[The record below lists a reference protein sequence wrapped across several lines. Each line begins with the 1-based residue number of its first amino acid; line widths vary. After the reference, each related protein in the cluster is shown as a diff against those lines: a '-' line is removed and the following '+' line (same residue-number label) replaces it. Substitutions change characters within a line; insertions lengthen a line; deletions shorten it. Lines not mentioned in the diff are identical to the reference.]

1 MNNPWSKNGVALY
14 PPKYPVVGQSR
25 VFNALVN
32 FRQQFSEKDD
42 LSGFFV
48 LVGDWGLGKTR
59 IGYELI
65 AEAVGRIDEWL
76 LDPQREYVAPNTN
89 QRVLEPQ
96 FADHTLPLF
105 IDYRSVTDHLGA
117 DIWTPKVACNALS
130 LLCENSANLRVSHEL
145 IDDLTA
151 ALKAK
156 GVSISA
162 LHQALQSGN
171 DWKSKLENAMQ
182 VLRPHGIR
190 YLWVI
195 VDEVETPSDLKR
207 NPDYTPG
214 AEVEEEDLAMIS
226 QVIKEARYRED
237 FPYVNFLMLCSLG
250 MSDAI
255 QIGPNRRRTDLMV
268 LEPNRIYD
276 VKTFQKY
283 LSQAEIAVDYPSGTL
298 EGVFIATNRNFG
310 WFNKVMSSIHAIWE
324 DARQKEKPID
334 TAWRLIN
341 TYALSAASNK
351 EIFDTSI
358 LGAMSGIALTTS
370 SEESNLANEMIF
382 GQLPV
387 PMNLQTTS
395 PQTTDRLL
403 KANIPGVGEAF
414 AKLCQVH
421 IDQNT
426 LANELLKPEYGFKK
440 VDRAGDDYFNPYTEF
455 SISGVLS
462 ALRAFS
468 ISVEEADDFVI
479 YETLDQF
486 AEQLSTLYPHEYD
499 QSGKT
504 IEQAAEPLHDIFMRY
519 VVKQRE
525 YIGVS
530 FKLLK
535 KINVKMSAATREVSF
550 FKDRSLD
557 AQIEKYVQ
565 EKASSMKIRKTLI
578 CQGMAKVMDDTVQN
592 WLGDTSTEDYA
603 FVSFESDFKAPQMP
617 GLSVTLK
624 GRATVAYCGEPAKTA
639 KTLVDSVLG
648 GHSGFAQPILV
659 LFGPGS
665 DFDGFQREIE
675 RTPLLKSCVIL
686 RKITSFEEEFLLK
699 YSGKGSVF
707 NTDQQPLSQTTLATR
722 ENLRQN
728 LQSQF
733 KTWKIGLDQVGRVL
747 RPVWAKVTGIA
758 KDDFFAGYRYL
769 LVKNGS
775 IDNLDPST
783 CQLPGWNNNKFDNFR
798 NAAKR
803 NVSPGQASTAELL
816 PILEEEPYRPII
828 PPALMQVL
836 HELHTPVSED
846 ALAKRFFFANRE
858 KEVAGRQTTS
868 ILELLESLS
877 MVYRPG
883 GTNSPQYMAVNKNY
897 LETQRTVIKQW
908 LEKQAPTL
916 IREIQDI
923 FPTQAK
929 ALEKNF
935 LATANTQLKQA
946 EAMASLMQFNFIEND
961 EVNVPAFIKLVQDIY
976 DFEALI
982 NKIAPIDPNQTFSI
996 STDQVK
1002 KYEDGYAN
1010 LSLWEKIHFLGWLRD
1025 QYIDKRN
1032 QIRGGIEGQLTEVVG
1047 YAQILNKPFPTAP
1060 ITQPL
1065 RLIQNEVESPIVG
1078 GTQTSMGS
1086 LKFQEFPVRI
1096 SDYFLG
1102 GQYTEG
1108 WRRLEKLESLAS
1120 KTGSASL
1127 WLRFTRQA
1135 EAWKVIVN
1143 QYQQAKQVWEQLNE
1157 FLKDAPANTKTG
1169 VNALGKEFQALDDWV
1184 DGGLENEIQQQLSS
1198 KQGVELLEALE
1209 TEIKAAEKYQG
1220 LTERISQ
1227 LLEQI
1232 RQNLRE
1238 KINAKRLE
1246 ALNHALR
1253 TAGKPEKTAPL
1264 GKATFQQTV
1273 DAYEGFNAEIE
1284 KLGKDLFEGRSKL
1297 TTWELWVQIY
1307 LMFDTG
1313 KINLK
1318 PEHDANIN
1326 ELVQM
1331 GLLER
1336 KISLRR

>member
-25 VFNALVN
+25 IFNALVN

-59 IGYELI
+59 IGYELV

-76 LDPQREYVAPNTN
+76 LDPGREYVAPNTN
-89 QRVLEPQ
+89 RRVLEPQ
-96 FADHTLPLF
+96 FADHVLPLF
-105 IDYRSVTDHLGA
+105 IDYHTVTNNLAA
-117 DIWTPKVACNALS
+117 DIWTPKVACNALA
-130 LLCENSANLRVSHEL
+130 LLWERTPDLRVSSEL
-145 IDDLTA
+145 LDDLVA

-156 GVSISA
+156 GVNISA
-162 LHQALQSGN
+162 LQQAVQNGG

-182 VLRPHGIR
+182 LLRSHGIT

-195 VDEVETPSDLKR
+195 VDEVETPSDLRR
-207 NPDYTPG
+207 NPDYIPG
-214 AEVEEEDLAMIS
+214 AEVEEEDLAMVS

-283 LSQAEIAVDYPSGTL
+283 LTQADIAVDYPSGTL

-310 WFNKVMSSIHAIWE
+310 WFNKVMSSVHAIWD
-324 DARQKEKPID
+324 DAQQKGKPSD
-334 TAWRLIN
+334 AAWKLIN
-341 TYALSAASNK
+341 AYALSAASNK

-358 LGAMSGIALTTS
+358 LGAMSGVGLNTS
-370 SEESNLANEMIF
+370 SLESSLANEMIF

-387 PMNLQTTS
+387 LLN
-395 PQTTDRLL
+395 PQTLPPQTAEHLL
-403 KANIPGVGEAF
+403 KAYIPGVGEAF
-414 AKLCQVH
+414 AKLNQIH
-421 IDQNT
+421 IDANT
-426 LANELLKPEYGFKK
+426 LANELLKPEFGFKK
-440 VDRAGDDYFNPYTEF
+440 VERAGDDYFSPYTEF
-455 SISGVLS
+455 SLSGVLS

-468 ISVEEADDFVI
+468 ISVADTDDFVI
-479 YETLDQF
+479 YENLEQF
-486 AEQLSTLYPHEYD
+486 AEQLATLYPHEHD

-504 IEQAAEPLHDIFMRY
+504 IEQAAEPLHNIFMRY
-519 VVKQRE
+519 VVKQRD

-550 FKDRSLD
+550 FKDRNLD
-557 AQIEKYVQ
+557 VNIEKYVN
-565 EKASSMKIRKTLI
+565 EKASSAKFRMALI
-578 CQGMAKVMDDTVQN
+578 CQGMAKVIDDTVQT
-592 WLGDTSTEDYA
+592 WLGDTATDEYA
-603 FVSFESDFKAPQMP
+603 YAPFESEFRTPQMP
-617 GLSVTLK
+617 GLAVTLK
-624 GRATVAYCGEPAKTA
+624 GRATVAYCSEPAKTA

-659 LFGPGS
+659 LFGPSS

-675 RTPLLKSCVIL
+675 RTPLLKDCVIL
-686 RKITSFEEEFLLK
+686 RKITNFEEEFLLK

-707 NTDQQPLSQTTLATR
+707 NTEQQPLSQTTLATR
-722 ENLRQN
+722 ENLRQD

-733 KTWKIGLDQVGRVL
+733 KNWKHALDLAGRVL
-747 RPVWAKVTGIA
+747 RPIWAKSTNVA
-758 KDDFFAGYRYL
+758 KEDFFTGYRYM
-769 LVKNGS
+769 LVKDSS
-775 IDNLDPST
+775 IDDLDPSI
-783 CQLPGWNNNKFDNFR
+783 CQIISWNNVKLDNFR

-803 NVSPGQASTAELL
+803 NISPGQASTAELL
-816 PILEEEPYRPII
+816 PILEDEPYRPTI
-828 PPALMQVL
+828 PPALLQVL
-836 HELHTPVSED
+836 HELHTPASED

-858 KEVAGRQTTS
+858 KEVAGKQTTP
-868 ILELLESLS
+868 ILELLESLG

-883 GTNSPQYMAVNKNY
+883 GVNSAQFMAVNKNY
-897 LETQRTVIKQW
+897 LETQRTVIRQW

-935 LATANTQLKQA
+935 LTTANTQLKQA
-946 EAMASLMQFNFIEND
+946 EEMATRMQFSFIESD
-961 EVNVPAFIKLVQDIY
+961 DVNAPAFIKLVQGIY
-976 DFEALI
+976 EFETLI
-982 NKIAPIDPNQTFSI
+982 KKISPLDPNQPFSI
-996 STDQVK
+996 SSDQVK
-1002 KYEDGYAN
+1002 KYEDSYAN
-1010 LSLWEKIHFLGWLRD
+1010 LPLWEKIHFLGWLRN
-1025 QYIDKRN
+1025 QYIEKRN
-1032 QIRGGIEGQLTEVVG
+1032 QIRGSIEGHLTDVVG
-1047 YAQILNKPFPTAP
+1047 YAQIQNKPFPTAP

-1078 GTQTSMGS
+1078 STGTLMGS
-1086 LKFQEFPVRI
+1086 LKFQDFPVRI
-1096 SDYFLG
+1096 SDYFLA
-1102 GQYTEG
+1102 GQYTES
-1108 WRRLEKLESLAS
+1108 WRRLEKLESLAAKS
-1120 KTGSASL
+1120 GPTSL
-1127 WLRFTRQA
+1127 WQRFTRQA
-1135 EAWKVIVN
+1135 EAWKNVVT
-1143 QYQQAKQVWEQLNE
+1143 QFQQAKQAWDQLND
-1157 FLKDAPANTKTG
+1157 FLQDAPANTKTSLT
-1169 VNALGKEFQALDDWV
+1169 ALGKDYQGLEDWV
-1184 DGGLENEIQQQLSS
+1184 DGGLEHEIQGQISS
-1198 KQGVELLEALE
+1198 KPGIELLDALE
-1209 TEIKAAEKYQG
+1209 AEVKAGEKYQG
-1220 LTERISQ
+1220 LSREISQ

-1232 RQNLRE
+1232 RQSLRE

-1253 TAGKPEKTAPL
+1253 AAGKLEKNAPL
-1264 GKATFQQTV
+1264 GKATYKQTV
-1273 DAYEGFNAEIE
+1273 DAYESFNADVEQQ
-1284 KLGKDLFEGRSKL
+1284 GKGLFEGQAKL
-1297 TTWELWVQIY
+1297 TNWELWVQIY
-1307 LMFDTG
+1307 LMFDAG
-1313 KINLK
+1313 KFNLK
-1318 PEHDANIN
+1318 PEHEININ

-1336 KISLRR
+1336 KISLKR

>member
-14 PPKYPVVGQSR
+14 PPKYPVVGQGR
-25 VFNALVN
+25 VYNALVN

-96 FADHTLPLF
+96 FSDHILPLF

-130 LLCENSANLRVSHEL
+130 LLCENPANIRVSHEL
-145 IDDLTA
+145 IDDLIA

-156 GVSISA
+156 GVSISS

-171 DWKSKLENAMQ
+171 DWKRKLENAMK
-182 VLRPHGIR
+182 VLRPHGIQ

-214 AEVEEEDLAMIS
+214 TEVEEEDLAMIS

-283 LSQAEIAVDYPSGTL
+283 LNQAEAEVNYPSGTL

-310 WFNKVMSSIHAIWE
+310 WFNKVMSSTHAIWE
-324 DARQKEKPID
+324 DARQKGKPIN
-334 TAWRLIN
+334 TAWKLIN

-358 LGAMSGIALTTS
+358 LGTISGVSLTTS
-370 SEESNLANEMIF
+370 SMESNLANEMIF

-387 PMNLQTTS
+387 PMDSQEISLQTS
-395 PQTTDRLL
+395 DHLL

-414 AKLCQVH
+414 VKLCQVH
-421 IDQNT
+421 IDANT
-426 LANELLKPEYGFKK
+426 LANELLRPEYGFKK

-468 ISVEEADDFVI
+468 ISVNEEEDFVI

-504 IEQAAEPLHDIFMRY
+504 IEQAAEPLHDIFLRY
-519 VVKQRE
+519 VVKQQE

-535 KINVKMSAATREVSF
+535 KINVKMGAVTREVSF

-557 AQIEKYVQ
+557 SQIEKYIL
-565 EKASSMKIRKTLI
+565 EKASFIKSRMGLI
-578 CQGMAKVMDDTVQN
+578 CQGMAKVMDDTIQK
-592 WLGDTSTEDYA
+592 WLTDTSTEDYA

-617 GLSVTLK
+617 GLAVTLK
-624 GRATVAYCGEPAKTA
+624 GRATVAYCGEPANTA

-699 YSGKGSVF
+699 YSGKNSVF
-707 NTDQQPLSQTTLATR
+707 DTDQHPLSQITLATR

-728 LQSQF
+728 LHSQF
-733 KTWKIGLDQVGRVL
+733 KTWKIALDQTGRVL

-758 KDDFFAGYRYL
+758 KDDFFVGYRFI
-769 LVKNGS
+769 LVNNGS

-803 NVSPGQASTAELL
+803 NMSPGQASTAELL
-816 PILEEEPYRPII
+816 PILEDEPYRPII

-868 ILELLESLS
+868 ILELLETLG
-877 MVYRPG
+877 MIYRPG
-883 GTNSPQYMAVNKNY
+883 GTNSPQYMAANKNS
-897 LETQRTVIKQW
+897 LENQRTVIKQW

-916 IREIQDI
+916 IREIQEI
-923 FPTQAK
+923 FPSQAK

-946 EAMASLMQFNFIEND
+946 EEMTSSMQFTFLEND
-961 EVNVPAFIKLVQDIY
+961 ELDELAFIKLVQGIY
-976 DFEALI
+976 AFETLI
-982 NKIAPIDPNQTFSI
+982 NKIAPIDPHQTFSI
-996 STDQVK
+996 SEDQVK
-1002 KYEDGYAN
+1002 KYEDGYAT

-1025 QYIDKRN
+1025 QYIDKSN
-1032 QIRGGIEGQLTEVVG
+1032 QIRSGIDSQLSDVVG
-1047 YAQILNKPFPTAP
+1047 YAKILDKPFPTTP

-1065 RLIQNEVESPIVG
+1065 RLIQNEVKSPIIG

-1086 LKFQEFPVRI
+1086 LKFQDFPVRI

-1102 GQYTEG
+1102 GQYTEA

-1120 KTGSASL
+1120 KTGSESL
-1127 WLRFTRQA
+1127 WSRYTRQA
-1135 EAWKVIVN
+1135 EAWKLIVN
-1143 QYQQAKQVWEQLNE
+1143 QYRQAKQAWEQLNE
-1157 FLKDAPANTKTG
+1157 FMIDAPANAKTRMST
-1169 VNALGKEFQALDDWV
+1169 LGKEFQALGDWV
-1184 DGGLENEIQQQLSS
+1184 DGGLENEIQQQFAS
-1198 KQGVELLEALE
+1198 KQGVEILEALE
-1209 TEIKAAEKYQG
+1209 TEVKAAEKYHG
-1220 LTERISQ
+1220 FTERITQ

-1238 KINAKRLE
+1238 KIKEKRLE
-1246 ALNHALR
+1246 ALNLTLR
-1253 TAGKPEKTAPL
+1253 NASKPEKTAPT
-1264 GKATFQQTV
+1264 GKTTYQQSV
-1273 DAYEGFNAEIE
+1273 DAYEGFNAEID
-1284 KLGKDLFEGRSKL
+1284 KQGKDLFEGQSKV
-1297 TTWELWVQIY
+1297 TNWELWVQIY
-1307 LMFDTG
+1307 LMFDSG
-1313 KINLK
+1313 EFNLK

-1326 ELVQM
+1326 ELVKM